1 MSEYLSVADR
11 SLFIGDNLDALR
23 GIEPSSV
30 DLIYLDP
37 PGNTGRTYS
46 ASQHAKAHGVT
57 FDDVWTLAK
66 RRRGV
71 AGRRLG
77 RITLTCSVRSW
88 PHPATTR
95 CWHISRTWPSDW

>member
-23 GIEPSSV
+23 GIDAQLHV
-30 DLIYLDP
+30 NLIYLDP

-71 AGRRLG
+71 AGG
-77 RITLTCSVRSW
+77 
-88 PHPATTR
+88 
-95 CWHISRTWPSDW
+95 D